1 MIIKSGV
8 RQLALP
14 LGEQLIYRDDPAD
27 CSTPDLTRLAHDPFG
42 PFSGREPMKSR
53 SMRMI
58 VAALAAMISASPA
71 QAGGLQ
77 QVTEISIPGDP
88 IAEG

>member
-1 MIIKSGV
+1 
-8 RQLALP
+8 
-14 LGEQLIYRDDPAD
+14 
-27 CSTPDLTRLAHDPFG
+27 LTRLG
-42 PFSGREPMKSR
+42 PGPVWPVLREGADEVA